1 MNSLS
6 FNKAHNISAQNQK
19 VSFTGQ
25 KSIIDAA
32 GDGIYR
38 FYAPP
43 YDDSKYL
50 IALELV
56 SVDNKTDAK
65 GRQTADLATK
75 GKPVLLNKSVEWF
88 KGASNVF
95 KNASFDVSEKE
106 LKKYQIDKDLVG
118 YRFVL
123 LDKQTYSETKNIEK
137 AIEAAKWTDGN
148 KHKHTRYLLDS
159 GHTASS
165 GPFEDYSYFSK
176 KQGFVNKTG
185 PMYHIF
191 PDSYNVEDGNED
203 FVRSPF
209 NKAGGNIQGMI
220 EKLREKNSELSPYE
234 MIITTPLFGGDD
246 VSSHGYWTANPFQV
260 ASTKGTLEDFK
271 ELQTAMFDA
280 GKTYVTDGAFTSF
293 GLQSPQL
300 HHVLK
305 WGKAS
310 PFYHWMKLD
319 DKDSPNLKIQ
329 LGVFPDTIA
338 PQKDAAPEDYKKA
351 QAMLDSVRFKVVNP
365 KYIES
370 NPDDRFS
377 SRKLNPDYDDT
388 KPTYI
393 QLYDS
398 RLAGAEADNISE
410 LITFYENQTPEN
422 HYDIATHQD
431 SVQPFYFEVDPKD
444 ARFQTRGASLRQLQ
458 EEGYVSDFDKLKKPV
473 VKKGYNSY
481 FEMPHFTITTK
492 SAAGGANTWDGQVDL
507 FKANISGTTNN
518 PANKLGN
525 RQVKSYY
532 YNIAAYWTK
541 LTDDALIEHIANNI
555 GKKGDAALNNIAKQH
570 RLSPAEINNLSYVI
584 ETPEFEENF
593 NKKFEGKSGEKIL
606 LDAIVNF
613 PLESIEFAPDLTAVL
628 SMPEITPR
636 PSGKNTNEKATKT
649 ELLETMPQKAQN
661 LYKDAM
667 FRYVTSILNK
677 LDAKMPAGQKIFENG
692 NLNRF
697 TEYGKFVSDIIVSDI
712 MKYGVTKAL
721 FPDDDLVEFDKEGR
735 AEYDESLKYK
745 GLISLGI
752 NEPNKPENDANVLLK
767 QLIEGFDDIQKE
779 DNSDLV
785 NALYTRF
792 KDIDFEG
799 IKMARAIVN
808 QTGAGLNWRF
818 DAAKDVADLDKR
830 RSNNSQV
837 KFEDCWDDAID
848 FWGGF
853 IQNIRK
859 YNPAAYTI
867 AEVTN
872 LWEFS
877 RWQYSNKNAV
887 ALKNI
892 RNLETLSDPQQKH
905 VLYEFYMANK
915 DRLGTGNISED
926 VRRSL
931 ASKKITA
938 KELEKNP
945 SLITDREYRELR
957 TYFGLHKDK
966 GARQLQIDGNRAFDA
981 MQFEDFGK
989 YINPDIAERMLY
1001 EKTGATT
1008 GSNYDTFFGLY
1019 PELFGQNFE
1028 HGKSDKSE
1036 GRLHNLAAFEDGLK
1050 GFFSKNTPQFIN
1062 HSHIFVNNHD
1072 KPRPLHC
1079 MALDMELFL
1088 SDLKNY
1094 DSNPE
1099 VRQKKTAEY
1108 TNRAKAVTKISKE
1121 SELDTVS
1128 SMAVAVGERYL
1139 KMFESSYKGILSEAE
1154 LNTVKQA
1161 IADLACGKY
1170 LNHENGSMER
1180 SRTFGYLPFDI
1191 TLQDV
1196 IFQARYL
1203 AESKGMKWSISEGKK
1218 TNDKTLSK
1226 KEEELFNATFSK
1238 LAPDTKKL
1246 SAMLRMMMFSVGI
1259 PTLFAGDEMAHTGYE
1274 TPTKNVELAIRNIVH
1289 HSWIDDGDKDF
1300 IRELYNHTMAA
1311 ANVHKMKG
1319 LSALADGSPLIVPQ
1333 HKDEEAAAHTALFKY
1348 NNKGSNVLVVY
1359 SDKQMDN
1366 NGEDFTQ
1373 KARNNLKTGEID
1385 KVSHI
1390 DLGYLDAH
1398 GNQSG
1403 NAVAKDGDKYRRLE
1417 YNKKTAQYEPKETYI
1432 VEKGKLYKAKLLGGK
1447 NWVADTSN
1455 SEEAKIPLDDVANV
1469 FYKEN

>member
-6 FNKAHNISAQNQK
+6 FNKAHNISAAEQK

-25 KSIIDAA
+25 KSIMDAA

-50 IALELV
+50 VALELV
-56 SVDNKTDAK
+56 SVDNGKDSK
-65 GRQTADLATK
+65 GRQTESLVTK
-75 GKPVLLNKSVEWF
+75 GKPVLFDKSVNSF
-88 KGASNVF
+88 DSSVNGVRNLP
-95 KNASFDVSEKE
+95 FDVSEKE

-123 LDKQTYSETKNIEK
+123 LDKKTYKETKNID
-137 AIEAAKWTDGN
+137 AARGAAN
-148 KHKHTRYLLDS
+148 YQYLLDS
-159 GHTASS
+159 GKTAS
-165 GPFEDYSYFSK
+165 GNFGDNYSYFSK

-191 PDSYNVEDGNED
+191 PDSYNIEKDEEGKNINED

-220 EKLREKNSELSPYE
+220 EKLREKSGELSPYE

-246 VSSHGYWTANPFQV
+246 ISSHGYWTANPFQV
-260 ASTKGTLEDFK
+260 SSTKGTLEDFK

-305 WGKAS
+305 WGKSS
-310 PFYHWMKLD
+310 PYYNWIKF
-319 DKDSPNLKIQ
+319 DKADAPNLKVK
-329 LGVFPDTIA
+329 LGVLPDTIV
-338 PQKDAAPEDYKKA
+338 PPNNKNENPEKYEKS
-351 QAMLDSVRFKVVNP
+351 QVMLDSIRFKVVNP

-370 NPDDRFS
+370 NADDRFS
-377 SRKLNPDYDDT
+377 SRKLNPSYDDT
-388 KPTYI
+388 RPTYI
-393 QLYDS
+393 QFYDS
-398 RLAGAEADNISE
+398 RLAGAEADDITE

-444 ARFQTRGASLRQLQ
+444 VRFQTRGASLKQLQ
-458 EEGYVSDFDKLKKPV
+458 EEGYVSGYDKLKKPV
-473 VKKGYNSY
+473 VEKGYSAF
-481 FEMPHFTITTK
+481 FESEHYTITTK
-492 SAAGGANTWDGQVDL
+492 SDAGGANSWDGQIDL
-507 FKANISGTTNN
+507 FKANISGPTND

-525 RQVKSYY
+525 KQVKNHY
-532 YNIAAYWTK
+532 YNIASYWTK
-541 LTDDALIEHIANNI
+541 LTDDALIEHIAKNI
-555 GKKGDAALNNIAKQH
+555 GQKGDAALNDIAKQH
-570 RLSPAEINNLSYVI
+570 KLSRGEVNSLSYII
-584 ETPEFEENF
+584 ETPEFTENF
-593 NKKFEGKSGEKIL
+593 NKKFKGQSDEQIL
-606 LDAIVNF
+606 LNAIVSF
-613 PLESIEFAPDLTAVL
+613 PLESIEFAPELTAVL
-628 SMPEITPR
+628 SMPQITPR
-636 PSGKNTNEKATKT
+636 PSGKNTDEKATKA
-649 ELLETMPQKAQN
+649 ELLKTMPQTAQS
-661 LYKDAM
+661 LYKDSM
-667 FRYVTSILNK
+667 QRYVMSILGQLN
-677 LDAKMPAGQKIFENG
+677 DKMPAGQKIFKGG
-692 NLNRF
+692 NVGSL
-697 TEYGKFVSDIIVSDI
+697 TEYGKFVADIVILDI
-712 MKYGVTKAL
+712 MKYGVVKAL
-721 FPDDDLVEFDKEGR
+721 FPNDDLVEFDEEGR
-735 AEYDESLKYK
+735 PEYDEGLKYK
-745 GLISLGI
+745 GLASLGI

-767 QLIEGFDDIQKE
+767 QLIEGFNNIQKE

-792 KDIDFEG
+792 KDVDFEG
-799 IKMARAIVN
+799 IKMARAVVN
-808 QTGAGLNWRF
+808 KTGAGLNWRF

-830 RSNNSQV
+830 RENNSRV
-837 KFEDCWDDAID
+837 KFEDCWDDTID

-877 RWQYSNKNAV
+877 RWQYSGKNTA

-892 RNLETLSDPQQKH
+892 QNLETLSDPQQKH

-915 DRLGTGNISED
+915 DRLGTGDISED
-926 VRRSL
+926 VQHSL
-931 ASKKITA
+931 ASKNITA

-945 SLITDREYRELR
+945 SLISDREYRELR
-957 TYFGLHKDK
+957 TYFGINKDRDT
-966 GARQLQIDGNRAFDA
+966 RQLNIDQYRANDA
-981 MQFEDFGK
+981 MQLEDFGK
-989 YINPDIAERMLY
+989 YINPDVAERMLY

-1028 HGKSDKSE
+1028 HGKSSSSE
-1036 GRLHNLAAFEDGLK
+1036 YRLHNLSAFEDGLK
-1050 GFFSKNTPQFIN
+1050 GFFNRNTPQFIN

-1108 TNRAKAVTKISKE
+1108 TSRAKAVTKISND
-1121 SELDTVS
+1121 SDLDAVS

-1139 KMFESSYKGILSEAE
+1139 EMFENSYEGIISKEE
-1154 LNTVKQA
+1154 LNTIKQA
-1161 IADLACGKY
+1161 IADLTRGKY
-1170 LNHENGSMER
+1170 LNHEQGSMER

-1196 IFQARYL
+1196 IRQARYL
-1203 AESKGMKWSISEGKK
+1203 SENKGMKWSISEGKK
-1218 TNDKTLSK
+1218 SDDKTLSK
-1226 KEEELFNATFSK
+1226 KEEKLFNAAFSE
-1238 LAPDTKKL
+1238 LAPDTEKL

-1259 PTLFAGDEMAHTGYE
+1259 PTLFAGDEMAHSGYE

-1300 IRELYNHTMAA
+1300 VRELYNHTTAA

-1319 LSALADGSPLIVPQ
+1319 LSALADGTPLIVPQ
-1333 HKDEEAAAHTALFKY
+1333 HKDGEEAAHTALFKY
-1348 NNKGSNVLVVY
+1348 NDKGSNVLVVY

-1366 NGEDFTQ
+1366 NGEDYTK
-1373 KARNNLKTGEID
+1373 KARNNLKTDEID

-1390 DLGYLDAH
+1390 DLDYLDAY
-1398 GNQSG
+1398 GNPSG
-1403 NAVAKDGDKYRRLE
+1403 NAVAKDGDKYRKLE
-1417 YNKKTAQYEPKETYI
+1417 YNKNTAQYQPGEETY
-1432 VEKGKLYKAKLLGGK
+1432 VVKGGKLVREGMVTQNG
-1447 NWVADTSN
+1447 VSRPFI
-1455 SEEAKIPLDDVANV
+1455 ELDDVANV